1 MHFNSVCDVTVLQLP
16 PDNASAYCWLAS
28 WSYIVEFDPIL
39 QEEPVW
45 APVQMLVARG
55 VMKQLSVT
63 YPKHALLDIGPGI

>member
-1 MHFNSVCDVTVLQLP
+1 M
-16 PDNASAYCWLAS
+16 
-28 WSYIVEFDPIL
+28 EFDPIL

-63 YPKHALLDIGPGI
+63 YPKHALLDLGPGI